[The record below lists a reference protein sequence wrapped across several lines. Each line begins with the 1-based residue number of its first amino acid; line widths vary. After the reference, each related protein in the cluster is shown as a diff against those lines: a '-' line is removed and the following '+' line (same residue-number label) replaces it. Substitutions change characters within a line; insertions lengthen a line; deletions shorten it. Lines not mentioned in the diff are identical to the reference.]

1 MTRSDAR
8 ELAVHL
14 IYAHEFS
21 GEDPQDLVAAR
32 LAKDYY
38 AKLSGEVEL
47 YADRPTAAQRA
58 YIDRVVAGVT
68 NRISEL
74 NETISKFAID
84 WDVSRISKLTRSILQ
99 LAIFETQ
106 YMEDVPTGVAIS
118 EAVRMAKL
126 YDGDDTGAFVNG
138 ILGAYARSLPS
149 EVQQ

>member
-68 NRISEL
+68 NMSFPFFFWTNL
-74 NETISKFAID
+74 F
-84 WDVSRISKLTRSILQ
+84 
-99 LAIFETQ
+99 
-106 YMEDVPTGVAIS
+106 YAIS
-118 EAVRMAKL
+118 
-126 YDGDDTGAFVNG
+126 
-138 ILGAYARSLPS
+138 LP
-149 EVQQ
+149 